1 MRIVSSDCHPAADG
15 GTSLSDIGD
24 PWHASVG
31 TLPHVGLE
39 CGVLVFPKGGANSFF
54 DGLTPWA
61 REARAVPSEF
71 TERRSCPCDAFA
83 SFGRNFVGLF

>member
-24 PWHASVG
+24 PCHASVG

-71 TERRSCPCDAFA
+71 TAPMRCAFS